1 MSQHEACTVTTVLGR
16 PLNLTANS
24 PTDER
29 FTNDK
34 NTLRLATLISQ
45 FSVLST
51 DVITSRQLNNLHHL
65 YSVRSQPVHRKNGVR
80 RTVSC
85 CLYGMLHTGD
95 RNLVYKRDLVCL
107 CVCVCV
113 WGGGRQVYLFF
124 ETKSQGHENFTEEW
138 LHTAITGYLCG
149 AYDV

>member
-113 WGGGRQVYLFF
+113 CMGG
-124 ETKSQGHENFTEEW
+124 ETSVSVFRN
-138 LHTAITGYLCG
+138 
-149 AYDV
+149 